1 MSNIAKDL
9 QPLVVPIDNLTPLD
23 ENPRRGDVDAVAR
36 SYKQFGQRKPI
47 VARRKSNKNGKPT
60 GMVIAGN
67 HQLLAAKSLGW
78 TEIAV
83 VFVDDDAKT
92 AKAFALADN
101 RTHDLGDYDN
111 VMLASL
117 LEELKL
123 DDNLFAA
130 TGYTP
135 TDLKDILTL
144 NAKKAKLAGN
154 TDPDD
159 IPTPDDVPA
168 KAKTGDIYELGNHR
182 LIVGDSTKAET
193 YTALMAGQT
202 AHMCFTDPPYNVD
215 YGNNMKDKMRGKD
228 RRIMNDNLGTG
239 FGQFLTDACTNIL
252 AHTTGACYIAMSS
265 SELHTLQSAWLAAGG
280 KWSTFIIWA
289 KNTFTLGRSDY
300 QRQYEPILYG
310 WSAKGTH
317 YWCGDRSQSD
327 VWNYDKPSRS
337 DLHPT
342 MKPVELVVRA
352 IENSSKI
359 DEIVLDPFGGSGTT
373 MIAAEQTGRH
383 ARLIELDPRFADVII
398 ARWEG
403 FTGRTATKVTS

>member
-1 MSNIAKDL
+1 MHNVAKDL
-9 QPLVVPIDNLTPLD
+9 QSLLVPVDNLTALD
-23 ENPRRGDVDAVAR
+23 KNARRGDVEAVAK
-36 SYKQFGQRKPI
+36 SYKTFGQRKPI
-47 VARRKSNKNGKPT
+47 VARRAKPTKNGKPT

-83 VFVDDDAKT
+83 VFTDDDAKT
-92 AKAFALADN
+92 ARAFAIADN

-111 VMLASL
+111 VLLAEL
-117 LEELKL
+117 LEEVKI
-123 DDNLFAA
+123 DDDLFAA
-130 TGYTP
+130 TGYTAK
-135 TDLKDILTL
+135 DLKALLSD
-144 NAKKAKLAGN
+144 NAKRQKMLGG
-154 TDPDD
+154 TDPDE
-159 IPTPDDVPA
+159 IPETPETP
-168 KAKTGDIYELGNHR
+168 KSKTGDLYILGDHR
-182 LIVGDSTKAET
+182 LIVGDSTNADT
-193 YTALMAGQT
+193 YTRLMDGVKAD
-202 AHMCFTDPPYNVD
+202 MCFTDPPYNVD
-215 YGNNMKDKMRGKD
+215 YGNNLKDKMRGKD

-252 AHTTGACYIAMSS
+252 ANTKGACYIAMSS

-317 YWCGDRSQSD
+317 YWCGDRSQAD
-327 VWNYDKPSRS
+327 VWYYDKPSRS

-342 MKPVELVVRA
+342 MKPVELVERA
-352 IENSSKI
+352 IHNSSQI
-359 DEIVLDPFGGSGTT
+359 GEIVLDPFGGSGTT
-373 MIAAEQTGRH
+373 LIASERTGRH

-398 ARWEG
+398 KRWEDH
-403 FTGRTATKVTS
+403 TGRKATKAE